1 MALKC
6 LTDISSTTTKDN
18 EYEVI
23 EETKDCYVIIAD
35 DGYATNI
42 LKDFIGIYFE
52 VIE

>member
-1 MALKC
+1 MILKC
-6 LTDISSTTTKDN
+6 ITDISSTTTKDS

-23 EETKDCYVIIAD
+23 EETKDCYVIIAE